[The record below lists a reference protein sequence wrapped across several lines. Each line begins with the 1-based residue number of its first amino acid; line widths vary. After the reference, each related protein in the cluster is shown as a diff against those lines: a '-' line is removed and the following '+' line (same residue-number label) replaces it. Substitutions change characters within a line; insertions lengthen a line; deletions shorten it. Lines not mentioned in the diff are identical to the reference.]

1 MTDTLLSA
9 CSGKIKE
16 GDLVMVAFPV
26 GEKTENPAHKY
37 DGEQFVVKRKFK
49 TNTKKGGD
57 TYQYELYGA
66 VSKKGIPYVFLTDEL
81 IRL

>member
-16 GDLVMVAFPV
+16 GDLVMVAFPT
-26 GEKTENPAHKY
+26 GEKTENPAHKL

-66 VSKKGIPYVFLTDEL
+66 VSKKGLPYVFLTDEL